1 MDESFYQ
8 DARLHWRDGHDTLL
22 TMKEVLGYL
31 RVGSRTVHRLIKA
44 GEIPALRVGRLWRF
58 RKSDID
64 AWLESHQP
72 VTAAAEP
79 RVQAPAGS
87 VTPPPASSRPRVL
100 VVDDNAVIRDL
111 LSRVFALAE
120 YQVDMAPD
128 GPSAVEQMRRER
140 YNLLITDLRMPGMD
154 GMAMIHEARRIDA
167 DLPVIIMTGFPT
179 EATAIDAANIGVSGY
194 LVKPVAMA
202 TLVEIT
208 AKALGA

>member
-87 VTPPPASSRPRVL
+87 VTPPLPHLVLACSLSMITPLSATYSRGCSPWQSTRWTWPPMDHQQSSRC
-100 VVDDNAVIRDL
+100 
-111 LSRVFALAE
+111 
-120 YQVDMAPD
+120 D
-128 GPSAVEQMRRER
+128 G
-140 YNLLITDLRMPGMD
+140 Y
-154 GMAMIHEARRIDA
+154 
-167 DLPVIIMTGFPT
+167 
-179 EATAIDAANIGVSGY
+179 AT
-194 LVKPVAMA
+194 
-202 TLVEIT
+202 TC
-208 AKALGA
+208 